1 MEGNK
6 QNHPAAESEPPGRPV
21 PLAERQPD
29 ALYQFDRF
37 GQEQRAVA
45 RVLEPEVDEAAQEVR
60 FGEIYNSDDLVLSD
74 ECEFQKYRLLVRKI
88 AYAAKID
95 REASHKGRVLRGVTA
110 RLVGTREQ

>member
-1 MEGNK
+1 MGGGKRNGCSM
-6 QNHPAAESEPPGRPV
+6 ASEPQGRAV
-21 PLAERQPD
+21 PLGERQPD

-45 RVLEPEVDEAAQEVR
+45 RVVEPEVDEAAQEVR
-60 FGEIYNSDDLVLSD
+60 FGEIYNSDDLLLSD

-95 REASHKGRVLRGVTA
+95 REAPHKGRVLRGVTA
-110 RLVGTREQ
+110 KLLGHREQ